1 MTNTPGHLQER
12 PLIEEM
18 AIEMMSHDIQALPD
32 SPLFAIHWEEYS
44 SGYKFNAEKALDVL
58 RRRGL
63 LNIQG
68 LEIIKRE
75 ME

>member
-1 MTNTPGHLQER
+1 MTEEPGHMQSK
-12 PLIEEM
+12 PLMEEM

-44 SGYKFNAEKALDVL
+44 SGYKFNAEKAMDVL

-63 LNIQG
+63 INEQG

>member
-32 SPLFAIHWEEYS
+32 SPLFSIHWEEYS

-63 LNIQG
+63 LNLQG

>member
-1 MTNTPGHLQER
+1 MTDHPGYLQDR

-18 AIEMMSHDIQALPD
+18 AAEMMSHDIQALPD
-32 SPLFAIHWEEYS
+32 SPLFAIHWEEYG
-44 SGYKFNAEKALDVL
+44 SGYRFNAEKALDVL

-63 LNIQG
+63 LNLQG

>member
-12 PLIEEM
+12 PLIEEIIETVM
-18 AIEMMSHDIQALPD
+18 GDYIPSPDIEDIVYRDTVTVLAI
-32 SPLFAIHWEEYS
+32 
-44 SGYKFNAEKALDVL
+44 L

-63 LNIQG
+63 LNLQG